1 MIYFDSAA
9 TTFQKPECV
18 YHAVSSAM
26 RTMSSPGR
34 GGYDSAMK
42 AADCVLDCRLAL
54 AEMFHVAEPEQ
65 VIFTHNATEALNIAI
80 MDLAKPGERVLVS
93 GFEHNA
99 VTRPLY
105 AIGAKIETFGF
116 KLFDND
122 TLLREFRAK
131 IGKAGLVVCTHVS
144 NAFGYILPIVDIA
157 DICRENH
164 VPLIVDASQS
174 AGVLPLDF
182 QKLDAAFA
190 AMPGH
195 KGLFGPQGTGV
206 LLCRDTPKPL
216 LFGGTGSDS
225 KNPNMPD
232 YLPDRLEAGTHNVA
246 GIAGLLAGC
255 RWVMD
260 QGSEN
265 ILRHEQKLMRLF
277 LRNIDSHPKIECF
290 AAQNVSDQSGVLSL
304 RLRNMDA
311 EACAEKLS
319 DRGVAVRAG
328 LHCAPFAHTS
338 AGTINE
344 GTVRFSFSP
353 FNTTGEV
360 LEAAQILMD
369 FAG

>member
-9 TTFQKPECV
+9 TSFQKPECV

-34 GGYDSAMK
+34 GGYDSAMR
-42 AADCVLDCRLAL
+42 AADCVLDCRIAL

-80 MDLAKPGERVLVS
+80 MTLAGRGMRVLVS

-105 AIGAKIETFGF
+105 AVGADIETFGSR
-116 KLFDND
+116 LFDSE
-122 TLLREFRAK
+122 TLLRELRRK

-144 NAFGYILPIVDIA
+144 NVFGYILPIEEIA
-157 DICRENH
+157 GICREHH

-182 QKLDAAFA
+182 QKLDAAFV

-206 LLCRDTPKPL
+206 LLCRDIPKPL

-225 KNPNMPD
+225 KNPYMPD

-255 RWVMD
+255 RWVTER
-260 QGSEN
+260 GSEN

-290 AAQNVSDQSGVLSL
+290 AANNASDQSGVLSL
-304 RLRNMDA
+304 RLRDTDA
-311 EACAEKLS
+311 ETCAEKLS
-319 DRGVAVRAG
+319 ERGIAVRAG
-328 LHCAPFAHTS
+328 LHCAPYAHAT
-338 AGTINE
+338 AGTSDG

-360 LEAAQILMD
+360 LEAVQKLTD
-369 FAG
+369 FVG